1 MDQDPTRDRIRNV
14 DPNNWNKKVF
24 FVGPDQRKRKG
35 ETKQNQGENRQ
46 GEISSEIREIAAKSG
61 EIQRCVQNQPG
72 GKEWGSR
79 YFVFLYT
86 SFIRSEGCLSFY
98 NS

>member
-1 MDQDPTRDRIRNV
+1 MLIQIIGKT
-14 DPNNWNKKVF
+14 KKFF

-35 ETKQNQGENRQ
+35 ETKQNQGENRE

-79 YFVFLYT
+79 YFVFL
-86 SFIRSEGCLSFY
+86 SFALKAVSLCFQFVLLGPSKLQS
-98 NS
+98 